1 MSQKK
6 KKIHVFGYLLLK
18 KLSFMY
24 THVQRV
30 SQVSNTDVY
39 VGLPTSVIKASLS
52 LTKPQ
57 HLQQ

>member
-1 MSQKK
+1 M
-6 KKIHVFGYLLLK
+6 FGYLLLK

>member
-1 MSQKK
+1 
-6 KKIHVFGYLLLK
+6 
-18 KLSFMY
+18 MY
-24 THVQRV
+24 THVQWV